1 MKHAVTGNNITQLGH
16 PLVLDCAGDPNTCFV
31 ADYEGDTIYKV
42 ILGNHEFSLIKSA
55 ATYNRPFALSVQK
68 TYDQNDQLVEY
79 VWVSDHVNLNTPP
92 PSGTWTPLPT
102 YTPVPPTVLP
112 GQPTYTPVPTQ
123 IPTPYPEKN
132 RITRNRFLESIM
144 FPSYRGAVPVN
155 VSSVGNEINYKC
167 WVSDRDA
174 NLKWKNE
181 LKLIAPTGITRIR
194 GPEAHNICRPVDVQ
208 AVE

>member
-1 MKHAVTGNNITQLGH
+1 MKHAVPGNNITQLGH

-42 ILGNHEFSLIKSA
+42 ILGSHEFSLIKSA

-68 TYDQNDQLVEY
+68 TYVANQLREY

-132 RITRNRFLESIM
+132 RITYNFFSDQFFLKTIM
-144 FPSYRGAVPVN
+144 AAVPVGL
-155 VSSVGNEINYKC
+155 SSIGDVLQYKC
-167 WVSDRDA
+167 WVADRDA

-181 LKLIAPTGITRIR
+181 MKLIETSGMTRIQ
-194 GPEAHNICRPVDVQ
+194 GTEEHHLCRPVDVQ